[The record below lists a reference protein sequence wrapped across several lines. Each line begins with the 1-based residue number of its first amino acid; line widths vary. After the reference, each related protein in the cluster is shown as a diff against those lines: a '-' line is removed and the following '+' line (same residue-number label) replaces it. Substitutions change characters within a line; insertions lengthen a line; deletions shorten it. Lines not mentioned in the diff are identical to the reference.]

1 MREKIAYF
9 VILLI
14 AATLSATEF
23 NYVLT
28 KGGDSY
34 GSCKVD
40 VARRGSGYFIKAN
53 AKAEEGGAART
64 VDEQITLD
72 GDWLPTDYSLSVSS
86 PEGDTRITAKFG
98 EEGAKVEGKLGMGEF
113 QTVVESAV
121 PLSVWSENI
130 GLASLLALLERAD
143 FSAGG
148 KSEFAVLLPNKVK
161 TATVTLSVTGQE
173 DAAAEIHGERDGG
186 WAFDATYDPKN
197 GVLSELT
204 VAGGFKAVL
213 SKEKKAEAAPQK
225 PTGGHPLTKMMLSDK
240 DFVERTRKTK
250 KLEGSLAMNIPE
262 GAFERLYLNHFSQEF
277 AGEISKDKA
286 VGSIEVKMIGHKVTN
301 APDWPL
307 YYPLEGFDEEYA
319 LPERD
324 IDSDDPAIIERAKKI
339 VRPAKTLW
347 DAARGINLWVYRNV
361 EYDEQR
367 SAGAKETF
375 TTLKGDSRSKAL
387 LSVALCRAAG
397 IPARIVSGV
406 LWADGATDHTW
417 VEVYLGEKVGWG
429 PIDPTLGEADKIDA
443 AHISLWLGTQ
453 APPVFAKDVILQDV
467 VVED

>member
-1 MREKIAYF
+1 M
-9 VILLI
+9 
-14 AATLSATEF
+14 
-23 NYVLT
+23 
-28 KGGDSY
+28 
-34 GSCKVD
+34 
-40 VARRGSGYFIKAN
+40 
-53 AKAEEGGAART
+53 
-64 VDEQITLD
+64 
-72 GDWLPTDYSLSVSS
+72 
-86 PEGDTRITAKFG
+86 
-98 EEGAKVEGKLGMGEF
+98 
-113 QTVVESAV
+113 
-121 PLSVWSENI
+121 
-130 GLASLLALLERAD
+130 
-143 FSAGG
+143 
-148 KSEFAVLLPNKVK
+148 PNKVK

-213 SKEKKAEAAPQK
+213 SKEKKAETAPQK
-225 PTGGHPLTKMMLSDK
+225 ATGGHPLTKMMLSDK